1 MQRGRG
7 ISRRALLAGAGTAA
21 ATIAAGAAALPRSK
35 VKAWDGSTDVLVAGS
50 GAAGVSAALAARA
63 AGARVTL
70 IEALP
75 KLGGS
80 SAMSGGVVYAGGGTE
95 LQRALRVEDSVEQ
108 MFAFLSRAGAPHPPL
123 DKLQRYCEDSVAHFD
138 WLLDQGV
145 RYTEKFTAAKG
156 LPMGDESLY
165 FSGTEQAWPAREL
178 ATPAPRGHVP
188 GLQGMNGGRHL
199 MEVLLQRARGA
210 GVTLRT
216 RVAAERLVVED
227 DGRIAGLLV
236 RDNDQPRALRVR
248 RGLVLACGGFIH
260 NRAMLQRYAPQLFD
274 CSVPW
279 GNAGDMGAGINMGI
293 AVGAAALRM
302 HQGFAIAPVYP
313 PEHVLSG
320 IVVNASAQRFISE
333 ESYHGVLGDAIA
345 YHQGG
350 RAWLITDKGADFGMH
365 QDNFVMAGEANT
377 IGDLAVN
384 IGFPSGALQHTVA
397 YYNRFAETG
406 EDPLFRKS
414 APYLRPLL
422 GAPYRAW
429 DLSVDRAFFPAHTF
443 GGLHTTVDGQ
453 VLDSFGDAI
462 PGLFAAGRTTAGL
475 PMAPYIASGLSV
487 GDCTYFGRR
496 AGRAVAAHPVGAA

>member
-1 MQRGRG
+1 MPGGPG
-7 ISRRALLAGAGTAA
+7 ISRRALLASAGTVA
-21 ATIAAGAAALPRSK
+21 ATVASGAAALPRSQLK
-35 VKAWDGSTDVLVAGS
+35 SWDATTDVLVAGS
-50 GAAGVSAALAARA
+50 GAAGVSAALAARN
-63 AGARVTL
+63 AGALVTL
-70 IEALP
+70 IESLP
-75 KLGGS
+75 RPGGS

-95 LQRALRVEDSVEQ
+95 LQKALKVQDSAEQ

-123 DKLQRYCEDSVAHFD
+123 EKLQRYCEDSVAHFD

-145 RYTEKFTAAKG
+145 LYTEKFTAAKG

-165 FSGTEQAWPAREL
+165 YSGTEQAWPAREL

-188 GLQGMNGGRHL
+188 GVEGMNGGRHL
-199 MEVLLQRARGA
+199 MEVLLRQARRA

-216 RVAAERLVVED
+216 RVAAQRLVVED
-227 DGRIAGLLV
+227 DGRIAGVLV
-236 RDNDQPRALRVR
+236 RDQGGVRALRVR

-260 NRAMLQRYAPQLFD
+260 NREMLRRYAPELYD

-279 GNAGDMGAGINMGI
+279 GNAGDMGDGINMGI

-302 HQGFAIAPVYP
+302 HQGFAIAPLYP

-320 IVVNASAQRFISE
+320 IVVNESGQRFISE

-345 YHQGG
+345 YHQNG
-350 RAWLITDKGADFGMH
+350 RAWLITDKDSDFGFH
-365 QDNFVMAGEANT
+365 QDNFLKVAEANS
-377 IGDLAVN
+377 ISDLALQL
-384 IGFPSGALQHTVA
+384 GFPSGALQHTVA
-397 YYNRFAETG
+397 YHNRFAETG

-414 APYLRPLL
+414 VPYLRPVL

-429 DLSVDRAFFPAHTF
+429 DLSVDKAFFPAHTF
-443 GGLHTTVDGQ
+443 GGLHTTLDGQ
-453 VLDSFGDAI
+453 VLNSFGDAI
-462 PGLFAAGRTTAGL
+462 PGLYAAGRTTAGI

-496 AGRAVAAHPVGAA
+496 AGNAVAKRPEGAA